1 MIEHP
6 TELINIKALDEEKK
20 IMFFLL
26 LFDAANRQILLFN
39 FLLNHYRDL
48 NGPSIALMTSSGC
61 VAVSA
66 ILRSSGMSYAVVKSL
81 KQISSMHIPSNTDLN
96 LYKKKTFFRLL
107 KGKKSL
113 LIQ

>member
-39 FLLNHYRDL
+39 FLLNHYRNL
-48 NGPSIALMTSSGC
+48 NGPSIALMTSSEC
-61 VAVSA
+61 VAVNA
-66 ILRSSGMSYAVVKSL
+66 TLRSSRMSYAVVKSP
-81 KQISSMHIPSNTDLN
+81 KQIS
-96 LYKKKTFFRLL
+96 
-107 KGKKSL
+107 
-113 LIQ
+113 